1 MHHYLKK
8 GSPLIS
14 LPEPLDPD
22 LYDNI
27 GSTAADYHLGRFIP
41 LTETQAA
48 FRADHP
54 GASVAEIL
62 AEAIEAPGIDDLRAS
77 ALRALDDYDR
87 SPAVNSFT
95 LGGQTMWLDKATRVG
110 LANSIAIEAE
120 AGRAVTRLWFGDTL
134 FTLPIPAARRAL
146 ALLEL
151 YALDCYNTT
160 AAHRAA
166 ILALDTPEAVEAY
179 DFTTGYPPRLNLD
192 TLLCDAEQ

>member
-14 LPEPLDPD
+14 LPEPLDPE

-27 GSTAADYHLGRFIP
+27 GTTAADYHRGRFIP
-41 LTETQAA
+41 LTETQVA
-48 FRADHP
+48 FRADNP

-62 AEAIEAPGIDDLRAS
+62 AEALEAPSLDDLRADR
-77 ALRALDDYDR
+77 LRALDDYDQ

-95 LGGQTMWLDKATRVG
+95 LGGQMMWLDKATRVG
-110 LANSIAIEAE
+110 LANSISIEAE
-120 AGRAVTRLWFGDTL
+120 AGRTETRLWFGDTL
-134 FTLPIPAARRAL
+134 FTLPIATARQAL

-151 YALDCYNTT
+151 YALDCYNVT

-179 DFTTGYPPRLNLD
+179 DFTTDYPPHLNLD
-192 TLLCDAEQ
+192 NLCDAEQ